1 MHHPD
6 TVPEAALARL
16 SGLPIRSPAKRSAS
30 REKAAP
36 MHHPGTVPEAALAH
50 LSGLVLLKNP
60 ERTGQF
66 PLVVVRMPC
75 PGSDF

>member
-1 MHHPD
+1 M
-6 TVPEAALARL
+6 R
-16 SGLPIRSPAKRSAS
+16 
-30 REKAAP
+30 
-36 MHHPGTVPEAALAH
+36 

>member
-1 MHHPD
+1 MD
-6 TVPEAALARL
+6 DDLTYAKVERCARRI
-16 SGLPIRSPAKRSAS
+16 P
-30 REKAAP
+30 
-36 MHHPGTVPEAALAH
+36 
-50 LSGLVLLKNP
+50 GLVLLKNP